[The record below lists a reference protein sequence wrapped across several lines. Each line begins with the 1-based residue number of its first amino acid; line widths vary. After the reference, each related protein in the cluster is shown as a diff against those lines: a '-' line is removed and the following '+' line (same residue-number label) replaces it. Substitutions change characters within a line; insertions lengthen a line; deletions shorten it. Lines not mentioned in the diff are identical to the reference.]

1 VGEGGRHGTEHAR
14 GPQRRPIV
22 LVNVLDWVK
31 RDFDDLADKLIRSY
45 VA

>member
-1 VGEGGRHGTEHAR
+1 
-14 GPQRRPIV
+14 V